1 MSPHHHVSLLEL
13 FVVGLDRVGPSTLH
27 AALRRLHGDD
37 TTVPILWAGQ
47 VEIQERAV
55 AAWSAFGEGRQG
67 VAIGLMRQAADLEDR
82 SGRHVAM
89 ENRLSPMRELLGELL
104 IEANE
109 PAQALKEL
117 EASLRNNPNRYRSFA
132 GAAKAAER
140 TGNRT
145 QAKVYYVKLISLAE
159 SADTE
164 RPDLV
169 IARQFLARN

>member
-1 MSPHHHVSLLEL
+1 
-13 FVVGLDRVGPSTLH
+13 
-27 AALRRLHGDD
+27 
-37 TTVPILWAGQ
+37 
-47 VEIQERAV
+47 
-55 AAWSAFGEGRQG
+55 
-67 VAIGLMRQAADLEDR
+67 
-82 SGRHVAM
+82 M

-145 QAKVYYVKLISLAE
+145 QAKVYYEKLISLAD

-169 IARQFLARN
+169 IARQFLAR